1 MKKHKIGWQTTKKE
15 RLSYYL
21 FFSGQLIFNTIVMS
35 FVLVLLL
42 NIGMNE
48 ILAGTIILAPKIW
61 DAVNDTLF
69 GFVVDRIHL
78 KGGRFLPWIKL
89 SAIIMPIATIFL
101 FSVPDSMGVTGKCVW
116 VIAGYILWDTGY
128 TISDTPIYALSTSM
142 TNNMDER
149 TTILSFCGITGAIGG
164 LLASIIIPLLY
175 GSNGVNLGWSV
186 TAIVISVIGFVCM
199 LPVGFCAKERFHEE
213 QAEEATFKEL
223 FSALLHNKNLFI
235 IIVVRFLFLLT
246 FTMEVL
252 NPIFAQYVMG
262 NEAIASVLAL
272 LISLP
277 TILLAVLLPTLT
289 RHFDKTR
296 LLLFCMVLYAVTSV
310 IQYFVGYENMPMF
323 LAFTMIR
330 AIGYGGVTSLMFMF
344 VPDCIEYGQYTTGRR
359 NAGTSFSLQTFVCKL
374 NSAIIS
380 TVTAY
385 VISVMGFS
393 AADVT
398 SAGQRGVWFTYT
410 VFASVGAFIAIPIMA
425 KCYKLRDKDVAIMI
439 ACNNGDITKEKAE
452 ECLNGK
458 EK

>member
-116 VIAGYILWDTGY
+116 VIVGYILWDTGY

-149 TTILSFCGITGAIGG
+149 TTILSFRGITGAIGG

-175 GSNGVNLGWSV
+175 GSNGVNLGWPV

-235 IIVVRFLFLLT
+235 IIVVRFLFLLR
-246 FTMEVL
+246 
-252 NPIFAQYVMG
+252 
-262 NEAIASVLAL
+262 
-272 LISLP
+272 
-277 TILLAVLLPTLT
+277 TIPY
-289 RHFDKTR
+289 R
-296 LLLFCMVLYAVTSV
+296 
-310 IQYFVGYENMPMF
+310 
-323 LAFTMIR
+323 
-330 AIGYGGVTSLMFMF
+330 
-344 VPDCIEYGQYTTGRR
+344 
-359 NAGTSFSLQTFVCKL
+359 
-374 NSAIIS
+374 II
-380 TVTAY
+380 
-385 VISVMGFS
+385 I
-393 AADVT
+393 
-398 SAGQRGVWFTYT
+398 T
-410 VFASVGAFIAIPIMA
+410 VFCQNDG
-425 KCYKLRDKDVAIMI
+425 
-439 ACNNGDITKEKAE
+439 
-452 ECLNGK
+452 
-458 EK
+458 

>member
-1 MKKHKIGWQTTKKE
+1 M
-15 RLSYYL
+15 
-21 FFSGQLIFNTIVMS
+21 
-35 FVLVLLL
+35 
-42 NIGMNE
+42 
-48 ILAGTIILAPKIW
+48 
-61 DAVNDTLF
+61 
-69 GFVVDRIHL
+69 
-78 KGGRFLPWIKL
+78 
-89 SAIIMPIATIFL
+89 
-101 FSVPDSMGVTGKCVW
+101 
-116 VIAGYILWDTGY
+116 
-128 TISDTPIYALSTSM
+128 
-142 TNNMDER
+142 
-149 TTILSFCGITGAIGG
+149 
-164 LLASIIIPLLY
+164 
-175 GSNGVNLGWSV
+175 
-186 TAIVISVIGFVCM
+186 
-199 LPVGFCAKERFHEE
+199 
-213 QAEEATFKEL
+213 
-223 FSALLHNKNLFI
+223 LHNKNLFI

-262 NEAIASVLAL
+262 NEAIASVLAM

-439 ACNNGDITKEKAE
+439 ACNNGDITKDKAE
-452 ECLNGK
+452 ECINGK